1 MKSEKIL
8 DMLNAG
14 QIEELKEKLADEIY
28 TENLKEKPNAKK
40 RYAAM
45 KRFYK
50 YTQNNYPES
59 IKAPAKNLSLT
70 IYDDPVLMTS
80 FMSRY
85 GVALTREDI
94 GTMEDFSTLY
104 PDKEYVNVQGLFT
117 DFNGYQTK
125 EEINVEDILARAKA
139 LGYRYS
145 KKEITPGEQQYFWNY
160 RDAYYAIGFL
170 DQMYSIVADKF
181 PAIMYYINN
190 TSITWL
196 ETTIGICGILPAR
209 MTENVKSHKII
220 IRGKEE

>member
-8 DMLNAG
+8 EMLNAG
-14 QIEELKEKLADEIY
+14 QIKELKEKLADEIY
-28 TENLKEKPNAKK
+28 TEHLKEKPNAKK

-50 YTQNNYPES
+50 YAQNSDPEN

-85 GVALTREDI
+85 GIVLTREDI

-104 PDKEYVNVQGLFT
+104 PDKEYGNVQRLFT
-117 DFNGYQTK
+117 DFNGYQTW
-125 EEINVEDILARAKA
+125 EEINIEDILARAKA

-145 KKEITPGEQQYFWNY
+145 KKEITPGKQKYFWNY

-170 DQMYSIVADKF
+170 DQIYSIIADEC
-181 PAIMYYINN
+181 PATMYYINN
-190 TSITWL
+190 KTMAKL

-209 MTENVKSHKII
+209 MTEDVKANKII
-220 IRGKEE
+220 ISGKEK